1 MVKNDIVK
9 ITRPHR
15 ITVRL
20 SDDELQKLEARAKLT
35 GRSNVD
41 VIRQMINKNKLSQP
55 IMSHED
61 LCILVQA
68 LKDLQS
74 QIAQNP
80 NLQTTDI
87 YDALDG
93 IWSNIE
99 RAVNRIT

>member
-1 MVKNDIVK
+1 MLKIDTIK
-9 ITRPHR
+9 ITRPHKV
-15 ITVRL
+15 TFRL
-20 SDDELQKLEARAKLT
+20 SDNELQKLEARAKLT
-35 GRSNVD
+35 GQSNTD
-41 VIRQMINKNKLSQP
+41 VIRQLINKNKLSQP
-55 IMSHED
+55 VMSHED

-80 NLQTTDI
+80 NIQTIDI
-87 YDALDG
+87 YEALDG